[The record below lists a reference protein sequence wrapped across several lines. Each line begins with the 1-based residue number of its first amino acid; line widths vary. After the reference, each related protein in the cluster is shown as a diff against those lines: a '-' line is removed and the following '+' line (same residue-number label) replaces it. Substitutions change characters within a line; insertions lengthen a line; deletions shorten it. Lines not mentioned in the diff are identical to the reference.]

1 MQTTAPANRSTQGG
15 RLKRREL
22 TAAPSCQCNARGPFK
37 PGFAALAALNEP
49 TFSEGV
55 CRSWLGLV
63 VTAVGTCPCIV
74 PTRAAG
80 LCVVPVDDM
89 GLYIMPVDGMGLYVM
104 PVDSVGLCVV
114 LVDGMGLCIMP
125 VDGVGVCVCVML
137 VDAVGLCP
145 MPVDAVGLSIVPV
158 DGVGLCVLSR
168 DRPCP
173 GGTEFDQRELPLEDW
188 GTAALKGRGS
198 GHLPFA
204 HIWSRN
210 GCTGLGTG
218 PAPAP
223 EVFSRFHGVGS
234 TGPGFT
240 GPPGVLP
247 GSWRLASC
255 SLHTFLTPSAGPG
268 SSQQRPPVA
277 A

>member
-1 MQTTAPANRSTQGG
+1 M
-15 RLKRREL
+15 KRREV
-22 TAAPSCQCNARGPFK
+22 TAAPSCQCDARRPLK

-63 VTAVGTCPCIV
+63 VTADGSCPCIA

-80 LCVVPVDDM
+80 LCVMPVDGM
-89 GLYIMPVDGMGLYVM
+89 GLYIMPVDGVSLGVM
-104 PVDSVGLCVV
+104 
-114 LVDGMGLCIMP
+114 LVDGMGLCIM
-125 VDGVGVCVCVML
+125 L
-137 VDAVGLCP
+137 VDAVGLCT
-145 MPVDAVGLSIVPV
+145 MPVGAVGLSIVPV

-168 DRPCP
+168 DGPWP
-173 GGTEFDQRELPLEDW
+173 GGTEFDQRELPLEVW
-188 GTAALKGRGS
+188 GTAALKGSGS
-198 GHLPFA
+198 GHRPFA

-223 EVFSRFHGVGS
+223 EVFGRFHGAGS

-240 GPPGVLP
+240 SPPGVLP
-247 GSWRLASC
+247 GCWRPASC